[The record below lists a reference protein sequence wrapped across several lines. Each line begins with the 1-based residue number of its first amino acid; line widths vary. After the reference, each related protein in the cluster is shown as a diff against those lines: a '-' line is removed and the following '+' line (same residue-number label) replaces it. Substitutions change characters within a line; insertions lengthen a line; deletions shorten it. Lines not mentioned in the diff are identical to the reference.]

1 MLDRAL
7 TEVAACGKTTAVDPA
22 EIKHMLNRHKAKIK
36 ISLRACVHCSLCA
49 ESCFLYT
56 SHHRDPRYMPAYKFI
71 HSTGL
76 LYKKKGKVDRASLEK
91 IRDIVWQDC
100 VLCTRCYCI
109 CGIDIPGLISLAR
122 SICRSQGVYPDFTV
136 SGER

>member
-1 MLDRAL
+1 MPDRVA
-7 TEVAACGKTTAVDPA
+7 TEVTVSAESTAVDPA
-22 EIKHMLNRHKAKIK
+22 RIKQMLNRHKAKIK

-56 SHHRDPRYMPAYKFI
+56 SHQQAPRYMPAYKFI

-76 LYKKKGKVDRASLEK
+76 LYKKKGKVDRACLEK

-100 VLCTRCYCI
+100 VLCTRCYCV

-122 SICRSQGVYPDFTV
+122 GICRSQGVYPDFGV
-136 SGER
+136 SGDG